1 MSLGCAEATT
11 IVMEVDNRCIQLVQ
25 TPLDIYFTFSKADEI
40 TAEIDC
46 KDAPQAIEIWNTLLN
61 PPSEPRYFEM
71 KRDAFAISKFGEDQV
86 QLVYY
91 IGKSNDESRTYH
103 FPISAVK
110 NPCA

>member
-1 MSLGCAEATT
+1 MSLGCADATT
-11 IVMEVDNRCIQLVQ
+11 IVMEIDNRSIQLVQ
-25 TPLDIYFTFSKADEI
+25 TPLDIYFTFSKSDEI
-40 TAEIDC
+40 TAEVDC
-46 KDAPQAIEIWNTLLN
+46 KDAPQAFEIWKTFLN
-61 PPSEPRYFEM
+61 PPIEPRYFEL
-71 KRDAFAISKFGEDQV
+71 KSDAFAICKYGDDEV